1 MGKYRR
7 LQNIF
12 RTDGMAT
19 IVAMDHG
26 GTDGP
31 LPGIVDPKET
41 IKQIISG
48 GADAIL
54 TTIGVAKKLEKE
66 LAPLGLI
73 IRLDFPASGL
83 VKGNGFDC
91 KLIVEVEEAVR
102 VGADAVIIT
111 AGPGEGVERTTV
123 P

>member
-7 LQNIF
+7 MQNIF
-12 RTDGMAT
+12 RADGMAT

-31 LPGIVDPKET
+31 LPGIIDPKET
-41 IKQIISG
+41 IREIISG

-73 IRLDFPASGL
+73 IRLDFPASGYIYITGFSLNNL
-83 VKGNGFDC
+83 VILSELVDFHY
-91 KLIVEVEEAVR
+91 
-102 VGADAVIIT
+102 
-111 AGPGEGVERTTV
+111 
-123 P
+123 